1 MAWPYNWYSSQINKL
16 INYAFF
22 IPKAFFGRVICAG
35 FLYSRNRL
43 TLGLNWSSGYLSL
56 VFDIVWL
63 LFSFRYV
70 SLGPHLEH
78 ELFPFQG
85 TWVHP
90 RFLVGF
96 VFLDLYFSIV
106 FCLSFFVSF
115 FFLFG
120 HCVVCPSSIYDFL
133 LSLCYFHVFF
143 QYALMEYSLFLAC
156 IFRSMWFLLI

>member
-115 FFLFG
+115 FSFWTLCCLSFFDLRLLIIPVLFS
-120 HCVVCPSSIYDFL
+120 CVFSI
-133 LSLCYFHVFF
+133 CTHGVFF
-143 QYALMEYSLFLAC
+143 ISGMHF
-156 IFRSMWFLLI
+156 